1 MTRRAL
7 LMNEVKQE
15 LADGAVLVL
24 IRGWY
29 WLLDNEGRS
38 RKVNCNSAKA
48 LIAQSDLDEWKTQAW
63 TGDRTF
69 ARLRTKPWPSELT
82 KRTKRGQ

>member
-1 MTRRAL
+1 MD
-7 LMNEVKQE
+7 EVKQE
-15 LADGAVLVL
+15 LANGAVLVL

-48 LIAQSDLDEWKTQAW
+48 LIASNELDEWKAQAW
-63 TGDRTF
+63 TGDRAF
-69 ARLRTKPWPSELT
+69 ASLRLC
-82 KRTKRGQ
+82 